1 MARMKAFAALLL
13 GTVVALHAQSPIPLW
28 PEGVPGARGT
38 NDHDVPTITPF
49 LPKGDVPANGSAM
62 VIFPGGAYAGLAA
75 HEGKGYADWFITNGI
90 TAFVVKYRLGTHGY
104 RHPSMLNDA
113 ARSVRWVRAHAAE
126 YKIDPKRVGV
136 IGSSAGG
143 HLASTLLTHFDSG
156 KPDASDAVERQS
168 SRPDLGILCYAVIS
182 MGPNTHRGSKNNL
195 LGDKPDEE
203 LAKNLSN
210 ETQVTRETPPCFIWH
225 TWEDKAV
232 KVENSLDFAYAMQR
246 AGVPFDLHVYQK
258 GAHGIG
264 LGKNHPWPTDCIF
277 WLKAQGFVK

>member
-38 NDHDVPTITPF
+38 NDHDVPTITTF

-62 VIFPGGAYAGLAA
+62 VIFPGGAYAGLAG
-75 HEGKGYADWFITNGI
+75 HEGKGYADWFVTNGI

-156 KPDASDAVERQS
+156 KPDASDAVEQQS

-203 LAKNLSN
+203 LVKNLSN